1 MEPQNNGHLTEL
13 GRYQVK
19 GEPVKYLAVPEPGKF
34 ALLQVGGST
43 LHIVDL
49 ADLSQPRLVLE
60 DTRHGLIYG
69 YQLCDQLLGGRY
81 AAAFWHVSGLHWYD
95 LQGDT
100 PVFAGQHPEGRFD
113 ALNGIGI
120 LGTQMI
126 AMRSGGLV
134 RFDQSE
140 TRPLDALPVS
150 RVTGNWLSGKLTVS
164 GQRIALANR
173 ALGDVFILDASDLD
187 HPKLVEKL
195 SLEGNPGRVV
205 FTNTGVLIPAGYQ
218 GLIKQDFGTGG
229 LKATT
234 LAETAHRKREP
245 GRIDYALASP
255 SDGSNR

>member
-1 MEPQNNGHLTEL
+1 M
-13 GRYQVK
+13 
-19 GEPVKYLAVPEPGKF
+19 
-34 ALLQVGGST
+34 
-43 LHIVDL
+43 
-49 ADLSQPRLVLE
+49 
-60 DTRHGLIYG
+60 
-69 YQLCDQLLGGRY
+69 
-81 AAAFWHVSGLHWYD
+81 
-95 LQGDT
+95 
-100 PVFAGQHPEGRFD
+100 FAGQHPEGRFD

-126 AMRSGGLV
+126 ATRSGGLV

-150 RVTGNWLSGKLTVS
+150 RVTGKWLSGKLTVS

-234 LAETAHRKREP
+234 ACAETAQPQTRTWTRGYHERFRSRSDCDADRQGQF
-245 GRIDYALASP
+245 GRRR
-255 SDGSNR
+255 GV